1 MNRTAA
7 LLIALAAGAS
17 AHVVSMSSGDLTV
30 DGSRAHYE
38 LRMPQYE
45 VAHIKEPERA
55 LLSHIRFWS
64 GGGEG
69 RLTGEHCAPDPAHE
83 SYVCTADYDF
93 AAPVEQIIAEC
104 TFAAITVPNH
114 VHLLRAQLGQKQDQ
128 AVFDA
133 AFPRATLRFRPPTA
147 VEIAAVQSG
156 AGFVRALG
164 GAVQVLLLA
173 ALVLAA
179 RRRRELAWIAA
190 MFLVGQVAAV
200 VIVPQ
205 LSWQPAPRFVE
216 AAMALAVAYL
226 SVEVLLLPGAGA
238 RWAVAGVLGYADPT
252 QVGPTTP
259 FKDLGFD
266 SLTAVELRN
275 TLAAHTGRH
284 LPTTVVFDHP
294 TVTALAAHLHGE
306 LAGAPV
312 DAHAELDRVEAALL
326 ALPAAELA
334 RLRITARL
342 QQLMKRLDTGAIG
355 NSTADLSARID
366 SATSDDIFALIDNEM
381 RTR

>member
-69 RLTGEHCAPDPAHE
+69 RLAAAHCAPDPAHE
-83 SYVCTADYDF
+83 SYICTADYVF
-93 AAPVEQIIAEC
+93 AASVEQIDVEC

-147 VEIAAVQSG
+147 VETAAVQSG

-179 RRRRELAWIAA
+179 RGRRELAWIAT
-190 MFLVGQVAAV
+190 MFLAGQMAAV
-200 VIVPQ
+200 VIVPH

-226 SVEVLLLPGAGA
+226 AVEVLLLPQAGA
-238 RWAVAGVLGYADPT
+238 RWAVAGVLGIFYGLYFCLFLQNTDYRAGL
-252 QVGPTTP
+252 VMAGAAVAE
-259 FKDLGFD
+259 
-266 SLTAVELRN
+266 LTAISI
-275 TLAAHTGRH
+275 LAA
-284 LPTTVVFDHP
+284 VFSQVRKVRAIRP
-294 TVTALAAHLHGE
+294 VQVSAAG
-306 LAGAPV
+306 
-312 DAHAELDRVEAALL
+312 LL
-326 ALPAAELA
+326 MFGMTWFIL
-334 RLRITARL
+334 RLR
-342 QQLMKRLDTGAIG
+342 G
-355 NSTADLSARID
+355 
-366 SATSDDIFALIDNEM
+366 
-381 RTR
+381 